1 VVNAEKACKKRKY
14 LQFVTMFHLL
24 KHAMP
29 MTNYE
34 RMDEQVFT
42 FLKVEKV
49 PKVHWNDSFT
59 WGMANCIH
67 DVVLAITKHVIQKVK
82 KFP

>member
-1 VVNAEKACKKRKY
+1 
-14 LQFVTMFHLL
+14 MFHLL

-34 RMDEQVFT
+34 CMDEQFFT

-49 PKVHWNDSFT
+49 LEVHWNDSST
-59 WGMANCIH
+59 WEWQI
-67 DVVLAITKHVIQKVK
+67 V
-82 KFP
+82 

>member
-1 VVNAEKACKKRKY
+1 MQKKACRKRKY

-34 RMDEQVFT
+34 CMDEQTFR

-49 PKVHWNDSFT
+49 HWNDSSS
-59 WGMANCIH
+59 WGMANCMH
-67 DVVLAITKHVIQKVK
+67 DVVLAITKRVISKGQ
-82 KFP
+82 FFFLEL

>member
-1 VVNAEKACKKRKY
+1 
-14 LQFVTMFHLL
+14 MFHLL

-34 RMDEQVFT
+34 CMDEQFFT

-49 PKVHWNDSFT
+49 PKVHWNDSST
-59 WGMANCIH
+59 WGMAHCMQ
-67 DVVLAITKHVIQKVK
+67 DVVLAITKHVIQKA
-82 KFP
+82 KFFSLNCDEVTINN